1 MSAPESS
8 SSKGRPSLLSD
19 AAPGAVDSHS
29 RILASLEGRVVAQ
42 QAPRKRSK
50 TPLVVAA
57 LAVIGVSAFGAW
69 QWQHGQGSEPP
80 VAAAAP
86 AAGKPV
92 GASGVAA
99 TAAAASATAV
109 MATAAAANPAA
120 GGAVADTHLA
130 EAASAPQPAV
140 IIAEDS
146 ARTDPAVASSV
157 AATDADRLSRA
168 LTGDVAPGRATAQ
181 AASVVASAR
190 VVAAASAPAAAP
202 AKQALANKK
211 VASRPEREN
220 AKNRRAEKLAAAHA
234 GKHVKRRA
242 NRAKDDP
249 DADLLAALV
258 ARTKPYDAK
267 APKPASGAAAAKAA
281 QPAAK
286 AQTARVGDQLK
297 ACDKG
302 NFFEAQACHWRVCSG
317 HWGKDPGCPSAGPAS
332 ATQSN
337 G

>member
-1 MSAPESS
+1 MSTPESS

-19 AAPGAVDSHS
+19 TAPGAVDSHS

-50 TPLVVAA
+50 APLVVAA
-57 LAVIGVSAFGAW
+57 LAVAGVSAFGAW
-69 QWQHGQGSEPP
+69 QWQRSQPP
-80 VAAAAP
+80 VVAVAP
-86 AAGKPV
+86 GVLSAGEPV

-99 TAAAASATAV
+99 TAAAARATAV
-109 MATAAAANPAA
+109 AANPAA
-120 GGAVADTHLA
+120 SGAAADTHLA
-130 EAASAPQPAV
+130 EAVSAPQPAV
-140 IIAEDS
+140 IVAEDS
-146 ARTDPAVASSV
+146 ARTDPAVASSA

-168 LTGDVAPGRATAQ
+168 LTSDAAPGQATAQ
-181 AASVVASAR
+181 AASVVASAP

-234 GKHVKRRA
+234 GKYVKRRA
-242 NRAKDDP
+242 SPAKDDP